1 MANKN
6 AHDELMLLYQVTIG
20 DLEFFKKQ
28 QWLVAYYCVLLYGAL
43 VALAR
48 VTDLEKLVFCIAVGG
63 AASLSSI
70 LLLILE
76 YSIGVRRDRLEAIRD
91 EFSNEFKKAWKAGK
105 KIADCHVVL
114 IFILLTLISGATLTI
129 FSFIHLIKT
138 NAT

>member
-6 AHDELMLLYQVTIG
+6 AHDELMLLYQVTVG

-63 AASLSSI
+63 AALLSSI

-91 EFSNEFKKAWKAGK
+91 EFNNEFKKAWKAGK

-129 FSFIHLIKT
+129 FSFIHLI
-138 NAT
+138 